1 MIIIILIKNLEEIN
15 EKLETRNFEIDLLKG
30 SSESIKKLLF

>member
-30 SSESIKKLLF
+30 NSE